1 MTKTKQL
8 PTGDPRELGFV
19 PERLEQDDGS
29 RGEGARRT
37 WKGDARR
44 SQR

>member
-19 PERLEQDDGS
+19 PERLERNGS